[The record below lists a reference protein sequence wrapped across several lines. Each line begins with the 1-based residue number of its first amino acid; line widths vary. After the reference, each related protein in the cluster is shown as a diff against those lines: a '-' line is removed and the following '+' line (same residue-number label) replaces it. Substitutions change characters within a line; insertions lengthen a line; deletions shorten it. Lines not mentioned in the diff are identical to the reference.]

1 MAADYPTMTTA
12 EIRSAYLNFF
22 ESKGCKLY
30 PSSSLVPDDPS
41 LLLANAGMN
50 QFKEFYQGKKTMKEI
65 GACSCQKCV
74 RTNDIDIIGSDGRH
88 ASFFEMLGN
97 FAFGGVT
104 KEQACAWAYELIT
117 EVFKLPKDRLYF
129 TVFTED
135 DETESVWRALGVPAD
150 HITRLGEDD
159 NFWAAGPT
167 GPCGPCSENL
177 LRPGRGG
184 RLWLRHLRARVRLRP
199 LPGVLEPRVHAVRS
213 PGGRLHA
220 RAAPSQPR
228 YRHGPGAH
236 GRHHAAQELLLRR

>member
-74 RTNDIDIIGSDGRH
+74 RTNDIDIIGADGRH

-150 HITRLGEDD
+150 HITRLG
-159 NFWAAGPT
+159 
-167 GPCGPCSENL
+167 
-177 LRPGRGG
+177 
-184 RLWLRHLRARVRLRP
+184 
-199 LPGVLEPRVHAVRS
+199 
-213 PGGRLHA
+213 
-220 RAAPSQPR
+220 
-228 YRHGPGAH
+228 
-236 GRHHAAQELLLRR
+236 